1 MNASSFSIAFI
12 VLACVFGG
20 ALAGL
25 CLRQRLPGHHLK
37 EDSKDIVKLGI
48 GVIATMTAL
57 VLGLLVSSAK
67 NSFDRLSNELT
78 QIAAKV
84 IELDRTLARYGPE
97 TREVRLRLRENY
109 LGVVDFVF
117 ASQQASHAE
126 AAASDRVHL
135 EDAQNLIEALAPGND
150 TQRDLRSQARQLA
163 TELAAT
169 RWLLLLQETETIS
182 MPLLVVVVTWLS
194 LIFMGFGLYAPRNGT
209 VVAALFLCA
218 LSVSG
223 AVFLIL
229 EMDRPLDGIVK
240 ISDAPMR
247 TALGFLGR

>member
-1 MNASSFSIAFI
+1 MSS
-12 VLACVFGG
+12 LAVAAVALVCVFGG

-25 CLRQRLPGHHLK
+25 YLKTHLPGHHLK
-37 EDSKDIVKLGI
+37 DDSKDIVKLGI

-78 QIAAKV
+78 HIAAKV

-97 TREVRLRLRENY
+97 TREIRLRFRDNY
-109 LGVVDFVF
+109 ESVVEFVF
-117 ASQQASHAE
+117 STKHASHLE
-126 AAASDRVHL
+126 VAAPGRPQL
-135 EDAQNLIEALAPGND
+135 ENAQDLIEALAPATE
-150 TQRDLRSQARQLA
+150 TQRELRAQARKLA

-194 LIFMGFGLYAPRNGT
+194 LIFTGFGLFAPRNGT
-209 VVAALFLCA
+209 VVVALFLCA

-247 TALGFLGR
+247 TALVFLGR